1 MDRPDMTVSA
11 DQTVTAEATVSAA
24 IAGDEPAFATLT
36 QRHRREL
43 HVHCYRMLASFDEA
57 EDAVQETFLKA
68 WRGRSGFDG
77 GSQFR
82 AWLYRIATNVCLDM
96 LRRNSRR
103 TAGGSFA
110 EVPWLQPYPDLLLDQ
125 AAPSDEQPEAVAIQ
139 RETIS
144 LAFLAALQVLPPRQR
159 AALIARDVLGWP
171 ASETASALGTSVAAA
186 NSALQRAR
194 TTMQSHLPAR
204 RAEWSA
210 REPTA
215 GERELLEQFIE
226 AHERCDTEAAVAIAA
241 QDIRITMPP
250 APWRFDG
257 ADAIRPLLADAAS
270 MGEWRLIPVGA
281 NRMPAAASYL
291 RRPGDSEFRAFKLD
305 VMRIEAGV
313 IAEITTFNAELFAA
327 FGLKPML

>member
-1 MDRPDMTVSA
+1 M
-11 DQTVTAEATVSAA
+11 E
-24 IAGDEPAFATLT
+24 DEPAFAALAE
-36 QRHRREL
+36 RHRREL

-77 GSQFR
+77 GPQFR

-96 LRRNSRR
+96 LRRSSRR

-110 EVPWLQPYPDLLLDQ
+110 EVPWLQPYPDQLLEA
-125 AAPSDEQPEAVAIQ
+125 AAPGDEQPEAVAIQ

-194 TTMQSHLPAR
+194 AAMQAHLPPK

-210 REPTA
+210 REPSA
-215 GERELLEQFIE
+215 EERQLVGQFIA
-226 AHERCDTEAAVAIAA
+226 AHERFDAEAAMAIAA
-241 QDIRITMPP
+241 QDIRVTMPP
-250 APWRFDG
+250 LPYCFDG
-257 ADAIRPLLADAAS
+257 RDAIRPLMADAAA

-291 RRPGDSEFRAFKLD
+291 RRPGDTQFRAFKLD
-305 VMRIEAGV
+305 VMRIEAGMV
-313 IAEITTFNAELFAA
+313 AEITTFNAELFTA
-327 FGLKPML
+327 FGLMPML